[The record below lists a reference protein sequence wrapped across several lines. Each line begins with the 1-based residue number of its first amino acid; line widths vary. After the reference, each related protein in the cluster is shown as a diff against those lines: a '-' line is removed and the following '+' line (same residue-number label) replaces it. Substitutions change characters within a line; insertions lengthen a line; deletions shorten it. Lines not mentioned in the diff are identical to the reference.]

1 MSDLQN
7 QTPADTYKGL
17 LQVGDYTD
25 GVDSTAKYISDGE
38 GTPSALS
45 LSTTKVGIGTT
56 SPSAKLDIS
65 TNNTTGLRLINPDSA
80 AANQS
85 NDPPAILFQ
94 ASGWDTDVGSRAY
107 SARIRVNSNYSGA
120 SDRGNTHPVMNFDLE
135 TNEDNPDDS
144 LSTKMVINAD
154 GQVGIGT
161 TSPSAKLD
169 ISTTG
174 LDGLRLSVD
183 SQSYY
188 HMIRPNGDSLYIG
201 ADEDDSGGTGADI
214 RLNVKGDE
222 KMIIDSNGNVGIG
235 TNTFG
240 SNAVS
245 VLGIKNGTA
254 PTSSPTDMVQL
265 YAKDDSGSSRLY
277 VRNEAGTETV
287 LSPHAADA
295 PSSLYDRP
303 PGVEEMHRSAN
314 YYLGTIVF
322 TNVDRRN
329 ALMQK
334 QLNGEELP
342 EDRTFTVTETFAEY
356 NTRTGENLQVEDW
369 DANQQA
375 MADADESYVKKP
387 KPDWLH

>member
-1 MSDLQN
+1 
-7 QTPADTYKGL
+7 
-17 LQVGDYTD
+17 
-25 GVDSTAKYISDGE
+25 
-38 GTPSALS
+38 
-45 LSTTKVGIGTT
+45 
-56 SPSAKLDIS
+56 
-65 TNNTTGLRLINPDSA
+65 
-80 AANQS
+80 
-85 NDPPAILFQ
+85 
-94 ASGWDTDVGSRAY
+94 
-107 SARIRVNSNYSGA
+107 
-120 SDRGNTHPVMNFDLE
+120 
-135 TNEDNPDDS
+135 
-144 LSTKMVINAD
+144 
-154 GQVGIGT
+154 
-161 TSPSAKLD
+161 
-169 ISTTG
+169 
-174 LDGLRLSVD
+174 
-183 SQSYY
+183 
-188 HMIRPNGDSLYIG
+188 MIRPNGDSLYIG

-235 TNTFG
+235 ANTFG